1 MSIIIQAGHKTS
13 KSKRLMEK
21 LYERGLSKP
30 TDSYTHKMTP
40 EQVSET
46 LYKVLSRENISSANG
61 KMADNIMTDF
71 LLANLDAENWGWE
84 AARNLF
90 SLDYWQQ
97 MDPNVGFIFIFDNP
111 THLLTTIK
119 SNLLTVE
126 FVDNAME
133 EWIQYHQVM
142 LSLIEKY
149 EDNVILVEG
158 AYAIDNI
165 GKLSEPVKRIA
176 STLHLKSNWQV
187 ASIVTSQSGGLE
199 HNSDEYANV
208 TTNHI
213 SNEILR
219 KYPEAIK
226 TFNLLLSKASIKSSE
241 PIYKTKQTELN
252 SLLSAMKYLNRNKN
266 KSFELLEDQNK
277 FLKEKLEAT
286 DLEKKGVVKQSL
298 VEQKLINQYKTEL
311 DHLREVEI
319 EKSKSPTEKSTTIES
334 LKKENDM
341 LLEQLHHTQEE
352 LEKYYLKSQ
361 CRSSTSLGEKNLNQQ
376 QSKTAVYYG
385 AAERVK
391 QDLPYRLG
399 ATMIS
404 HSKSVKGLADLPS
417 SLVKEYKGFKRS
429 NSNKQPLPKMEEYY
443 DIDEAERVKNHLSY
457 KLGKIL
463 VEGMTSP
470 KAFVQLPFR
479 MSKETIKFKKK

>member
-13 KSKRLMEK
+13 KSKQLMEK
-21 LYERGLSKP
+21 LYDRGLSKP

-40 EQVSET
+40 DQVSET
-46 LYKVLSRENISSANG
+46 LYKVLSQENISSANG

-71 LLANLDAENWGWE
+71 LLANLDTENWGWE

-97 MDPNVGFIFIFDNP
+97 IDPNVGFIFIFDNP

-133 EWIQYHQVM
+133 EWVQYHQLM

-149 EDNVILVEG
+149 EDNVILIEG
-158 AYAIDNI
+158 AYAIENI
-165 GKLSEPVKRIA
+165 SKLKEPVKRIA

-187 ASIVTSQSGGLE
+187 ASIVNSQSGDLE

-208 TTNHI
+208 TTDHI

-226 TFNLLLSKASIKSSE
+226 IFNLLLSKASIKSSE
-241 PIYKTKQTELN
+241 PIYKTKQTDLN
-252 SLLSAMKYLNRNKN
+252 SLLSAMKYLKRNKN
-266 KSFELLEDQNK
+266 KNFELLEDQNK

-286 DLEKKGVVKQSL
+286 DLEKKDIVKQSL

-311 DHLREVEI
+311 DNLQEM
-319 EKSKSPTEKSTTIES
+319 EKSKSPIEKSITIES

-341 LLEQLHHTQEE
+341 LLEQLHYTQEE

-399 ATMIS
+399 ATMIN

-417 SLVKEYKGFKRS
+417 SLVKEYKGFKKS

-470 KAFVQLPFR
+470 KALVQLPFR